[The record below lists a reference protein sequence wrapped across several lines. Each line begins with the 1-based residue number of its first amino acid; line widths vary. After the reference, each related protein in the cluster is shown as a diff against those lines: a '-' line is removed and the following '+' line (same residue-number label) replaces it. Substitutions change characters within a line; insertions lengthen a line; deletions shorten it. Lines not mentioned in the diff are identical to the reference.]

1 MKYAFV
7 FGTNIYISS
16 ERTVSYAD
24 SETKIPF
31 LKILSFFSSHSNA
44 ANSILS
50 IDAEI
55 STSDDQK
62 IVISSNQPNAGSMIK
77 VLADDNRVQIF
88 RPGHE
93 HPVLDVL
100 QLDEHEFSALSSHIY
115 NEIEAQQVSVV
126 FKIKGDFRVSGHR
139 IVIDGESLYVNGDS
153 FANGVVNAHEG
164 VNLIPD
170 NTLY

>member
-7 FGTNIYISS
+7 FGTSIYISP

-24 SETKIPF
+24 AETKIPF
-31 LKILSFFSSHSNA
+31 LKILSFYASHNNA

-50 IDAEI
+50 IDADVAASNDERI
-55 STSDDQK
+55 VVTSNEP
-62 IVISSNQPNAGSMIK
+62 SAGSAIK
-77 VLADDNRVQIF
+77 VVADDKRVQIF
-88 RPGHE
+88 RTGQE

-100 QLDEHEFSALSSHIY
+100 QLDEHEFSALSSHIF

-126 FKIKGDFRVSGHR
+126 FKIKGDFSVGGHR

-153 FANGVVNAHEG
+153 FANGVVNAHDG
-164 VNLIPD
+164 VNLVPD
-170 NTLY
+170 NTIY